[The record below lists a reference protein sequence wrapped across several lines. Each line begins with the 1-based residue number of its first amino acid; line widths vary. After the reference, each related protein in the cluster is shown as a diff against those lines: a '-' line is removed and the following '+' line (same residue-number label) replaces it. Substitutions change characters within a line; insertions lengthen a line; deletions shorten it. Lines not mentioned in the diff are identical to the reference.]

1 MNDIK
6 MEYEIESN
14 YKWLTCSKYLFI
26 NINVIISINI
36 RNIKLEKKVF
46 NKKITY
52 FNFKKRGYG
61 QNCHIFLNHIYVEVK
76 KVLPQL
82 PLSNLPQFCVNCCS
96 VLCSSLYM

>member
-46 NKKITY
+46 NKKLHTSTLKKEVMVTIATY
-52 FNFKKRGYG
+52 F
-61 QNCHIFLNHIYVEVK
+61 
-76 KVLPQL
+76 
-82 PLSNLPQFCVNCCS
+82 
-96 VLCSSLYM
+96 